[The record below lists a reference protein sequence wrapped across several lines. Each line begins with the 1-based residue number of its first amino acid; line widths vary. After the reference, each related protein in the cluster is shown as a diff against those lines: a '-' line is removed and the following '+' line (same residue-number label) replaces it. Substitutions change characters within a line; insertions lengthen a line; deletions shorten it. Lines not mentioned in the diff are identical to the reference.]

1 MKVQLLSH
9 YQYSLKIVSFLIVLF
24 AFSSCVSDEI
34 TTETVD
40 TPETDNE
47 QTDDSTPPENPA
59 PAFSLQT
66 STAEDIN
73 LSDHEGKVVTLFFFG
88 HGCPPCRGI
97 APSLQDQLADPY
109 SSNDDY
115 VILGLDVWDGNSSS
129 VDAFETV
136 TGVSFPLLL
145 NASSVARDYETT
157 YDRIVVI
164 DQNGG
169 ISFSGM
175 QAVSSDLETAKTHID
190 SLLSGE

>member
-88 HGCPPCRGI
+88 HGCPPCRGV
-97 APSLQDQLADPY
+97 APSVQDQLADPY

>member
-88 HGCPPCRGI
+88 HGCPPCRGV
-97 APSLQDQLADPY
+97 APSVQDQLADPY

-136 TGVSFPLLL
+136 TEVSFPLLL

-169 ISFSGM
+169 ISFSGT

>member
-66 STAEDIN
+66 STGEDIN

>member
-9 YQYSLKIVSFLIVLF
+9 YQYSQKIVSFLIILF

-34 TTETVD
+34 TTEMIHS
-40 TPETDNE
+40 PEPDDE
-47 QTDDSTPPENPA
+47 QTDDPTPPENPA

-66 STAEDIN
+66 STGEDIN
-73 LSDHEGKVVTLFFFG
+73 LSDYEGKVVTLFFFG
-88 HGCPPCRGI
+88 HGCPPCRGV
-97 APSLQDQLADPY
+97 APSVQDQLADPY

-115 VILGLDVWDGNSSS
+115 AILGLDVWDGNSSS

-136 TGVSFPLLL
+136 TEVNFPLLL

-169 ISFSGM
+169 ISFSGT

>member
-97 APSLQDQLADPY
+97 ALSVQDQLADPY

>member
-34 TTETVD
+34 TTESVD

-47 QTDDSTPPENPA
+47 QADDSTPPENPA

-66 STAEDIN
+66 STGEDIN

-97 APSLQDQLADPY
+97 ALSVQDQLADPY

>member
-34 TTETVD
+34 TTESVD

-47 QTDDSTPPENPA
+47 QADDSTPPENPA

-66 STAEDIN
+66 STGEDIN

-97 APSLQDQLADPY
+97 APSVQDQLADPY

>member
-66 STAEDIN
+66 STGEDIN

-97 APSLQDQLADPY
+97 ALSVQDQLADPY

>member
-24 AFSSCVSDEI
+24 AFSSCFSDEI

-115 VILGLDVWDGNSSS
+115 VILELDVWDGNSSS

-136 TGVSFPLLL
+136 TGVSFHCYSMHHRLLEITKPLMTE
-145 NASSVARDYETT
+145 SW
-157 YDRIVVI
+157 
-164 DQNGG
+164 
-169 ISFSGM
+169 
-175 QAVSSDLETAKTHID
+175 
-190 SLLSGE
+190 